1 MQELLQAQKNKTQL
15 LEDQLKNQQEAHE
28 NVINSQ
34 SSDKGS
40 QIQQISELTKQLT
53 DAKVATAQ
61 ADAKAAA
68 AEKAASTAQTKAG
81 GAAAGSSAPVKKT
94 APKEDIDDFA
104 F

>member
-40 QIQQISELTKQLT
+40 QIQ
-53 DAKVATAQ
+53 
-61 ADAKAAA
+61 
-68 AEKAASTAQTKAG
+68 
-81 GAAAGSSAPVKKT
+81 
-94 APKEDIDDFA
+94 
-104 F
+104 